1 VTQSQASSVGA
12 ADTAAKPAEIRWNA
26 SNGPLLAQVTPG
38 PTGNFSTELS
48 LPQASPGVYYVVLTS
63 AAKDVARVAVQVTEP
78 GSSSSRSVS
87 SGLWTGFGTANG
99 STDAVEVSSATR
111 SVAPGAGM
119 LAGIGLAAFG
129 VAASAMGLSIAALN
143 KRRAAKAGVSS

>member
-1 VTQSQASSVGA
+1 V
-12 ADTAAKPAEIRWNA
+12 
-26 SNGPLLAQVTPG
+26 
-38 PTGNFSTELS
+38 S

-87 SGLWTGFGTANG
+87 SGLWTGFATSSGG
-99 STDAVEVSSATR
+99 TDATAVSSAAR
-111 SVAPGAGM
+111 AVAPGAGM